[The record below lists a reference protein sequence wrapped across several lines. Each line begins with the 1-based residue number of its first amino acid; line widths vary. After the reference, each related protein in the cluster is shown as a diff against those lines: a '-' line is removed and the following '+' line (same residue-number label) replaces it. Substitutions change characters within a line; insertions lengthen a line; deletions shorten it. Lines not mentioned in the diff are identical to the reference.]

1 MIWFKSK
8 EHIAALVTAGIATL
22 ALITSFYKTDA
33 EVYLFPRIAAVIIT
47 LLAVTLIIKVIKNTA
62 KTVNFSDSLPKLIKW
77 KTLLPGLAVGFI
89 YLFLLEV
96 VGFYVTSFFAY
107 FAICVIYGRCDMTNR
122 KRGIFKLVVST
133 IFMIVLFLLF
143 WNLLHVRTPTGWLI

>member
-8 EHIAALVTAGIATL
+8 EHIAAIVTVGIA
-22 ALITSFYKTDA
+22 LIAIVTSFYKTDA
-33 EVYLFPRIAAVIIT
+33 EVYLFPRIAAIIISI
-47 LLAVTLIIKVIKNTA
+47 LAAVLIVKVIKNT
-62 KTVNFSDSLPKLIKW
+62 TNIGSNFPKLIKW
-77 KTLLPGLAVGFI
+77 KTLLPGLAVGVV
-89 YLFLLEV
+89 YLFLLEI
-96 VGFYVTSFFAY
+96 VGFYVTSFLAY
-107 FAICVIYGRCDMTNR
+107 FSICVIYGRCDMTNR

>member
-8 EHIAALVTAGIATL
+8 EHIAAIVTVGIALL
-22 ALITSFYKTDA
+22 ALVTSFYKTDA
-33 EVYLFPRIAAVIIT
+33 EVYLFPRIAAIIIT
-47 LLAVTLIIKVIKNTA
+47 ILATVLIVKVIKNT
-62 KTVNFSDSLPKLIKW
+62 TNIGSNFPKLIKW
-77 KTLLPGLAVGFI
+77 KTLLPGLAVGAV
-89 YLFLLEV
+89 YLFLLEI

-107 FAICVIYGRCDMTNR
+107 FSICVIYGRCDMTNR

>member
-8 EHIAALVTAGIATL
+8 EHIAAIVTVGIAVIAL
-22 ALITSFYKTDA
+22 ATSFYKTDA
-33 EVYLFPRIAAVIIT
+33 EVYLFPRIAAIIIT
-47 LLAVTLIIKVIKNTA
+47 ILAAVLVFKVIKNST
-62 KTVNFSDSLPKLIKW
+62 NIGSYFPKLIKW
-77 KTLLPGLAVGFI
+77 KTLLPGLAVGVV
-89 YLFLLEV
+89 YLFLLEI

-107 FAICVIYGRCDMTNR
+107 FSICVIYGRCDMTNR

>member
-8 EHIAALVTAGIATL
+8 EHIAALTTAIVAL
-22 ALITSFYKTDA
+22 VALIASFYNTDA
-33 EVYLFPRIAAVIIT
+33 EVYLFPRIAAVIIAILAAVLVLKVVKSSTT
-47 LLAVTLIIKVIKNTA
+47 LGTE
-62 KTVNFSDSLPKLIKW
+62 FPKLIKW
-77 KTLLPGLAVGFI
+77 KTLLPGLAVGVI
-89 YLFLLEV
+89 YLFLLEI

-107 FAICVIYGRCDMTNR
+107 FSICVIYGRCDMTDR
-122 KRGIFKLVVST
+122 KRGIFKLAVST

>member
-8 EHIAALVTAGIATL
+8 EHIAAIVTVGIAVI
-22 ALITSFYKTDA
+22 ALVTSFYKTDA
-33 EVYLFPRIAAVIIT
+33 EVYLFPRIAAIIIT
-47 LLAVTLIIKVIKNTA
+47 ILAAVLIFKVIKNSTDIGS
-62 KTVNFSDSLPKLIKW
+62 NFPKLIKW
-77 KTLLPGLAVGFI
+77 KTLLPGLAVGVV
-89 YLFLLEV
+89 YLFLLEI

-107 FAICVIYGRCDMTNR
+107 FSICVIYGRCDMTNR

>member
-1 MIWFKSK
+1 MVWFKSK
-8 EHIAALVTAGIATL
+8 EHIAALVTALIAL
-22 ALITSFYKTDA
+22 FALITSFYKTDA

-47 LLAVTLIIKVIKNTA
+47 ILAAVLVLKVVKNST
-62 KTVNFSDSLPKLIKW
+62 SLGTEFPKLIKW
-77 KTLLPGLAVGFI
+77 KTLLPGLAVGAI
-89 YLFLLEV
+89 YLFLLEI

-107 FAICVIYGRCDMTNR
+107 FSICVIYGRCDMTDR

>member
-8 EHIAALVTAGIATL
+8 EHIAALTTAIVAL
-22 ALITSFYKTDA
+22 AALVASFYNTDA
-33 EVYLFPRIAAVIIT
+33 EVYLFPRIAAVIIAI
-47 LLAVTLIIKVIKNTA
+47 LAVVLVLKVIKSSTDLGA
-62 KTVNFSDSLPKLIKW
+62 EFPKLIKW
-77 KTLLPGLAVGFI
+77 KTLLPGLAVGAI
-89 YLFLLEV
+89 YLFLLEI
-96 VGFYVTSFFAY
+96 VGFYATSFFAY
-107 FAICVIYGRCDMTNR
+107 FSICVIYGRCDMTDR